1 MEDSQHDSLTR
12 SLEHSEFIARGARQ
26 IFGETLPPDLLSP
39 QEYAVYERLYG
50 PPLRETS
57 AEDTELLQPLQEDLD
72 TPGFSETML
81 LKENEDGDLEEINFT
96 EEPSTRTDKDTV
108 GRAHAQ
114 EEDEI
119 EVKART
125 MLYRDIASASETS
138 RVKEENLTG
147 DSNAQGTEEELGH
160 YKTARH
166 EVEGE
171 YDEDVRDSEEDGGGT
186 RTHPYTAAGRFST
199 SPTTIF
205 LPRDTFVEPIKSLL
219 ADASSR
225 HLIEVAHSTF
235 GGLGL
240 PNSTATPSSKN
251 HLRQQPIALEASQTK
266 MGEMEAN
273 VYLGAI
279 MPGAYAAVTSTLV
292 ETRKRLGSR
301 WLAELLQKPGGPRIL
316 DAGSAG
322 AAVLAWRDVLRAEW
336 ERMYPDGTLEHQQVP
351 MGRATVVVGS
361 PELRRRASSLLE
373 NTTFIPRLP
382 DYIPARDLPIAQGDE
397 APPRKQ
403 YDVILAPHTLWT
415 LSEDHMRKAQ
425 VQNLWSL
432 LDPNGGVLIVIEKGV
447 PRGFELVA
455 NAREVLLKNQI
466 SSPGSTH
473 IENQLQG
480 TATTR
485 YTEKEEGMI
494 IAPCTNHAQCPMYLM
509 PGQNR
514 ARKSYC
520 HFSQRFARPSF
531 LQHLLGA
538 RDHNHEDIRFSYVAL
553 RRGQDLR
560 RQESIQQDEA
570 ATDVAFEG
578 YSGHEEGDGE
588 DAIQGL
594 SEPND
599 SNAPNML
606 SLPRVLLPP
615 LKRQGHVILDLCT
628 PAGKFERWIVAR
640 SSSKQA
646 YRDARK
652 SRWGDLWALG
662 AKTRVPRIVEAGKGN
677 GGKRPKQVIEV
688 GVGADESEDRIRL
701 KPGKEAQYEKRTKRG
716 RAKRRPRV
724 LTDDDF

>member
-1 MEDSQHDSLTR
+1 MTASQEYL
-12 SLEHSEFIARGARQ
+12 EFIARGARQ
-26 IFGETLPPDLLSP
+26 TFGETLPPDLLSS

-50 PPLRETS
+50 PPLHETS
-57 AEDTELLQPLQEDLD
+57 AEDTELLKPLQEDLD
-72 TPGFSETML
+72 EPGFPENML
-81 LKENEDGDLEEINFT
+81 LKENEDGELEEIYFT
-96 EEPSTRTDKDTV
+96 EEPSTGADKDM
-108 GRAHAQ
+108 ASWANPE
-114 EEDEI
+114 EEDER
-119 EVKART
+119 ELKARMT
-125 MLYRDIASASETS
+125 LYRDIAAARETS
-138 RVKEENLTG
+138 RVKEETMIG
-147 DSNAQGTEEELGH
+147 DSHAQGAEEEFNH
-160 YKTARH
+160 YKTANH

-171 YDEDVRDSEEDGGGT
+171 YDEDARDLEEDGGRT
-186 RTHPYTAAGRFST
+186 RTHPYTAAGKFST
-199 SPTTIF
+199 SPATIS

-225 HLIEVAHSTF
+225 HLVEVAHATF
-235 GGLGL
+235 GGPGF
-240 PNSTATPSSKN
+240 PNSTATPSSKH
-251 HLRQQPIALEASQTK
+251 HLRQQPVALEASQTK

-279 MPGAYAAVTSTLV
+279 MPGVYAAVMSTLV
-292 ETRKRLGSR
+292 ETRKRLGSG
-301 WLAELLQKPGGPRIL
+301 WLAGLLRKPGGPRIL
-316 DAGSAG
+316 DFGSAG

-336 ERMYPDGTLEHQQVP
+336 ERMHPDGTPEHQQYPV
-351 MGRATVVVGS
+351 GKATVVVGS
-361 PELRRRASSLLE
+361 AELRRRASSLLE

-382 DYIPARDLPIAQGDE
+382 DYFPARDLPIAQDGE
-397 APPRKQ
+397 APSRKQ

-415 LSEDHMRKAQ
+415 LKEDHMRKAQ

-466 SSPGSTH
+466 SSPGSRH
-473 IENQLQG
+473 IENELQG

-494 IAPCTNHAQCPMYLM
+494 VAPCTNHAQCPMYLM
-509 PGQNR
+509 RGQNR

-520 HFSQRFARPSF
+520 HFSQRYARPSF

-538 RDHNHEDIRFSYVAL
+538 KDRNHEDIRFSYIAL

-560 RQESIQQDEA
+560 RQEDIQQGEA

-578 YSGHEEGDGE
+578 YSGHGEGDGE
-588 DAIQGL
+588 DAAQWPPGV
-594 SEPND
+594 ND

-662 AKTRVPRIVEAGKGN
+662 AKTRVPRMVEAGKGH

-688 GVGADESEDRIRL
+688 GVGADESEDRIRV

-724 LTDDDF
+724 LTEDDF